1 MMTFCLITATILLCI
16 AGATIIKLDRHNQKL
31 DKELHASIDDHYE
44 DIDDLLKAEVLIKDQ
59 EYHIWRL
66 TCKTEE
72 QEEKLEQ
79 LEQSKEELEEEFEKA
94 YRVTEEQNI
103 NYNKLT
109 VDFNRL
115 DQDHDTLKIQYSTV
129 VSEYQEQVADYC
141 DQVEELKDQLNY
153 ALAQQRK
160 AEDELYDFRHALKLI
175 RTRTETATGSILNDD
190 RYENSRDGVTRY
202 KVYRRDHHTYIQRND
217 LSAYDRWSFY
227 FKHENS
233 VKIARQFLRAVWGV

>member
-1 MMTFCLITATILLCI
+1 MITFCLITATILLCI
-16 AGATIIKLDRHNQKL
+16 AGATIIKLDRHNQKI
-31 DKELHASIDDHYE
+31 DKDLTFAIEDHTE
-44 DIDDLLKAEVLIKDQ
+44 DIEDLLKAESLIKDQ

-72 QEEKLEQ
+72 QEERLEQ
-79 LEQSKEELEEEFEKA
+79 LEQSKDELAEEFEM
-94 YRVTEEQNI
+94 
-103 NYNKLT
+103 
-109 VDFNRL
+109 L
-115 DQDHDTLKIQYSTV
+115 DADHDALKIQYCTA
-129 VSEYQEQVADYC
+129 VSEYQEQVADYF
-141 DQVEELKDQLNY
+141 DQVQELKDQLNY
-153 ALAQQRK
+153 ALEQQRK
-160 AEDELYDFRHALKLI
+160 AEDELYNFRHALHLI